1 MSPFQSV
8 KYIAFD
14 LDGTLVDS
22 VPDLAHALRLMLA
35 DIGVPSVSDAMVRG
49 WIGNGVEIMV
59 KRALSGNVDI
69 DPLLSPELIAQAL
82 ARFEFHYRQ
91 NASSETTAYP
101 NVYNTLASLKQAGFL
116 LGIVTNKAQQ
126 FVPAILQQLQLE
138 AFFNDIIGGDTL
150 STNKPHPQGLLF
162 LQEKHKLK
170 SQEIVMVGDSKND
183 ILAAKNAHIASIGLT
198 YGYNYGE
205 PIADSHPDA
214 VVDDFAAL
222 LTIFN
227 RK

>member
-1 MSPFQSV
+1 MSPFESV

-35 DIGVPSVSDAMVRG
+35 DIGMPSVSDAAVRG

-59 KRALSGNVDI
+59 KRALSGNIEI
-69 DPLLSPELIAQAL
+69 DPQLKPELIAQAL
-82 ARFEFHYRQ
+82 ARFEFHYQQ
-91 NASSETTAYP
+91 NASSQTTTYP
-101 NVYNTLASLKQAGFL
+101 NVYNTLAALKQAGFL

-126 FVPAILQQLQLE
+126 FVPAILQQLQLDT
-138 AFFNDIIGGDTL
+138 FFSDIIGGDTL

-162 LQEKHKLK
+162 LQEKHNL
-170 SQEIVMVGDSKND
+170 SSNEIVMIGDSKND

-205 PIADSHPDA
+205 PIANSQPDA
-214 VVDDFAAL
+214 VVDDFGAL
-222 LTIFN
+222 LAIFN
-227 RK
+227 CK

>member
-1 MSPFQSV
+1 
-8 KYIAFD
+8 
-14 LDGTLVDS
+14 
-22 VPDLAHALRLMLA
+22 
-35 DIGVPSVSDAMVRG
+35 
-49 WIGNGVEIMV
+49 
-59 KRALSGNVDI
+59 
-69 DPLLSPELIAQAL
+69 
-82 ARFEFHYRQ
+82 
-91 NASSETTAYP
+91 
-101 NVYNTLASLKQAGFL
+101 KQAGFL

-138 AFFNDIIGGDTL
+138 TFFSDIIGGDTL